1 MESEFE
7 EQVEITA
14 PTVDEAIILGLTR
27 LSITREEALIEV
39 LDEGSKGFL
48 GLGAREAQVRVMRR
62 ALPSVEVPE
71 VPSPALVVPE
81 PVQEVEEPSPARPAI
96 EAPSK
101 PKVEPPVPQK
111 VTAAEAMAPVDEEDE
126 EEYDE
131 EEAEAGQAQEG
142 ELDRALVEQVAQ
154 DVAQHLFGDLQVSIK
169 LTWRQA
175 DRPTLWLS
183 VRGKDADSLVGARA
197 QTLEATQY
205 LVRALVRRRVEGRFN
220 LVVDADGYRG
230 RRQKSLENLA
240 RKMAD
245 RAVESGH
252 PVRLHPMPASERR
265 VIHMSLRKDSRVRTE
280 SVGSGH
286 GRAVTVIP
294 VK

>member
-48 GLGAREAQVRVMRR
+48 GLGSREAHVRVMRR
-62 ALPSVEVPE
+62 ALPAVESPE
-71 VPSPALVVPE
+71 VLPPAPVVHE
-81 PVQEVEEPSPARPAI
+81 PARVAEELPQAH
-96 EAPSK
+96 PVSNVPQK
-101 PKVEPPVPQK
+101 PKAEPPVSQK
-111 VTAAEAMAPVDEEDE
+111 VVAAPAAFVDEEDE
-126 EEYDE
+126 EEYE
-131 EEAEAGQAQEG
+131 EEVGADQAQEG
-142 ELDRALVEQVAQ
+142 DLDRDLVEQVAR
-154 DVAQHLFGDLQVSIK
+154 DVAQHLFGDLQVSIN

-205 LVRALVRRRVEGRFN
+205 LVRALVRRRVDGRFN

-245 RAVESGH
+245 RAVDSGH

-280 SVGSGH
+280 SVGSGQ